1 MKRVFALCLTLGLAL
16 AFLFAHTWRVSA
28 AQNSPPTPTAGAT
41 PTMTGASQD
50 ASSIISNALEKNEQA
65 RSYRVTLEIKSKD
78 PAGKESILLTV
89 AGEAN
94 NQDVH
99 WKASGVLAAVGGAGI
114 DKGVEIISVGGTS
127 YLHGPAPFLEAPEDK
142 WYLVPQ
148 AAGLSS
154 SFHPLFYTSFL
165 TSDLSGAQKAGAES
179 LDDKQCDIYTTAK
192 KATANSFITTIN
204 GSPVALTQDQL
215 ALFDVADTRIYICD
229 DDYLH
234 QMTVDL
240 ELHDRNTPNQ
250 KGQFKAL
257 VHFYDFDQDIV
268 ISPPSDA
275 VAVATRTPTA
285 PPAPTATPGYSVIHI
300 WHARYSPDG
309 TRIVTASTDK
319 TVRIWDAATGKELM
333 VLRGHEG
340 VVRDAVYSPDGTK
353 IISFDQQRGPG
364 TVRVWDAA
372 TGNQLLLL
380 NPNNYRISDTFFSP
394 DGKQILTMGENSS
407 PEERFT
413 VRLYNSATGE
423 LLTTFV
429 GGFASSFS
437 VSYSPN
443 GAQILTAGTD
453 NVGHIW
459 DAAGALS
466 SKAEKGTELLQL
478 KGHTGDIWNAAYSP
492 DGKWIVT
499 ASEDGTARI
508 WDAATGK
515 EIQVL
520 KGHTQAVYNATF
532 SPDSSRVVTTSD
544 DRTARIWDAASGK
557 ELAVLRGHPDE
568 VEEGVFSPD
577 GKMVVT
583 ISDDGMAR
591 VWDAASGESLH
602 VLTAGGSL
610 FNSVVFS
617 RDGKQVLTANSD
629 TSAHV
634 WDAVTGQEIV
644 VMRAASSS
652 PTATPQPTLA
662 LAQATATAQAAA
674 QLFQAVSKWKIRL
687 LDPFDAI
694 ANDWTVDSYDAGAGK
709 VSHTIV
715 NGKYIWTIRAD
726 RPFAN
731 RDIPNLE
738 RPADYSVSVE
748 ARRVSGPTT
757 CGYGVSL
764 RDDYQHY
771 YLMVANDDQ
780 TWRFGH
786 AETFADFVPVAQGK
800 SSAIQSGQVNR
811 IQVIALKETYT
822 LFINDTFIAQMNE
835 AGLHG
840 GAPGIGVEL
849 IKAGDVCVFEFDNFE
864 VRAVEE

>member
-1 MKRVFALCLTLGLAL
+1 MKHVLALCLSIVLVL
-16 AFLFAHTWRVSA
+16 AFLLAHTWRVSA
-28 AQNSPPTPTAGAT
+28 AQNSPPTPTAGPT
-41 PTMTGASQD
+41 PTVTGASQD
-50 ASSIISNALEKNEQA
+50 ASSLISNALEKNEQA

-78 PAGKESILLTV
+78 PAGNDSVLLAVT
-89 AGEAN
+89 GEVN
-94 NQDVH
+94 DQDVH

-114 DKGVEIISVGGTS
+114 DKGIEIISVGGTS

-165 TSDLSGAQKAGAES
+165 TSDLSGAQNAGAES

-192 KATANSFITTIN
+192 KATVNSFITTIN
-204 GSPVALTQDQL
+204 GSPVALTEEQV

-234 QMTVDL
+234 QIAV
-240 ELHDRNTPNQ
+240 EIEAHDQRNPNQ
-250 KGQFKAL
+250 KAQFQAL
-257 VHFYDFDQDIV
+257 VHFSDFDQDIV
-268 ISPPSDA
+268 ITPPADA

-285 PPAPTATPGYSVIHI
+285 PPAPTATPGYAVVHI
-300 WHARYSPDG
+300 WHARYSPDE

-319 TVRIWDAATGKELM
+319 TVRVWDAATGKELM

-353 IISFDQQRGPG
+353 IVSFDQRQGPG

-372 TGNQLLLL
+372 TGKQLLLL
-380 NPNNYRISDTFFSP
+380 NPHDFRISDAFFSP
-394 DGKQILTMGENSS
+394 DGKQILTMGEDSS
-407 PEERFT
+407 AAERFT
-413 VRLYNSATGE
+413 VRLWDSTTGA

-429 GGFASSFS
+429 GGFASIFS
-437 VSYSPN
+437 VSYSPD

-453 NVGHIW
+453 NLGHLW

-508 WDAATGK
+508 WDVATGK
-515 EIQVL
+515 EVQVL
-520 KGHTQAVYNATF
+520 KGHTQSVYNAAF

-544 DRTARIWDAASGK
+544 DRTARIWDAATGK

-583 ISDDGMAR
+583 ISDDAR
-591 VWDAASGESLH
+591 ARMWDVANGASLY

-617 RDGKQVLTANSD
+617 RDGKHLLTANSD

-634 WDAVTGQEIV
+634 WDVAAGQDIV

-652 PTATPQPTLA
+652 PTATSQPTLVP
-662 LAQATATAQAAA
+662 AQATATAQAAA
-674 QLFQAVSKWKIRL
+674 ELFKAASTWKVRL
-687 LDPFDAI
+687 LDPFDEI

-715 NGKYIWTIRAD
+715 NGKYIWTIRAA

-780 TWRFGH
+780 TWRFGR
-786 AETFADFVPVAQGK
+786 AETFSDFTPMAQGK

-822 LFINDTFIAQMNE
+822 LYINDTFIAQVND

-849 IKAGDVCVFEFDNFE
+849 VKAGDVCVFEFDNFE
-864 VRAVEE
+864 VRAGE